1 MIVQEERN
9 TTMTK
14 SKRRTFTSEFKAQV
28 MLEVVSGVKTFSEAC
43 RQYQLS
49 EQTLSR
55 WKQEF
60 VQRAE
65 MIFEHSNLNDQEQQ
79 RVAELERVIGK
90 LTVELEI
97 AKKAS
102 SLLSSLQGRSESWR

>member
-1 MIVQEERN
+1 
-9 TTMTK
+9 MTK
-14 SKRRTFTSEFKAQV
+14 SKRRSFTAEFKAQV
-28 MLEVVSGVKTFSEAC
+28 VLEVISGVKTFSEAC

-60 VQRAE
+60 VQHAA
-65 MIFEHSNLNDQEQQ
+65 MIFERPGQTDQEQQ
-79 RVAELERVIGK
+79 REAELERVIGK

-102 SLLSSLQGRSESWR
+102 SVLSSLPSRSEHLR

>member
-1 MIVQEERN
+1 
-9 TTMTK
+9 MTK